1 MLFGQGQD
9 YNCTDEIIIEELNVY
24 AHHGVYSEERE
35 KGQNF
40 YVNAV
45 LTQDT
50 YMAGVTDDL
59 EKSTNYAE
67 VCQYI
72 TEWMQSHTF
81 NLLEAVAEQL
91 ACDILHSFELVKA
104 VELEIRKPEA
114 PINLPFKSVSVRIK
128 RGWHTAYIAVGS
140 NMGAKEVYIGEAL
153 SLLGAEKHTEILKTS
168 NIINTK
174 PYGGVEQDDFLN
186 GVIKI
191 RTLLPPDR
199 LLDFLHEIEQ
209 KEGRERILHWGPR
222 TLDLDIIFY
231 DRIIYDDDNLVIPHI
246 DMENREF
253 VLKPMCELAPN
264 YRHPVLNL
272 TMRQLLDRL
281 ECAK

>member
-114 PINLPFKSVSVRIK
+114 PINLPFKSVSVHIK

-153 SLLGAEKHTEILKTS
+153 SLLGAEKHTEILRTS